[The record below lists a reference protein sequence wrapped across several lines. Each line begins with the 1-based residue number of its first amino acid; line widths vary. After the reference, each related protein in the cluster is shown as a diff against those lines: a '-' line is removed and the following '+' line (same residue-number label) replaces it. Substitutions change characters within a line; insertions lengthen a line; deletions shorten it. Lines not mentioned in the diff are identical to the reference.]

1 MDLAAPGS
9 KDLVLCEK
17 CFAMMPSDAEYCTE
31 CGAPLTDAPG
41 VMGSDTEVYPELA
54 KANVLRMRK
63 EFKAAEDVCLAILR
77 RFPNNA
83 SSNTLLGDIA
93 TERGALDQAV
103 EWYELALDI
112 VPDSKENQEK
122 LAAVKAQLAEQQA
135 QATVVN
141 LGIPD
146 KKPPY
151 VLIGLA
157 GAVIVGFVIAGYM
170 IANRETGTTDPNKP
184 LVVGGQEDRG
194 ERPADPLPEPP
205 KPTPDVSFF
214 TSAPELATTLATALA
229 IDPMRIPLVETNG
242 DKSEVRLSL
251 TISEP
256 EGEWPLRA
264 RLVWKAFELNETT
277 ETVELTVRDGERTIT
292 QSVNRAEYLKTID
305 PTFDTTNEALFV
317 ETLLGFK
324 MPVPDPVVP
333 TTPPTTDQITPPLGT
348 GGTRSDDATSGG

>member
-1 MDLAAPGS
+1 MAAPGS
-9 KDLVLCEK
+9 KDLILCEK
-17 CFAMMPSDAEYCTE
+17 CFAMMPSDAEYCSE

-41 VMGSDTEVYPELA
+41 VIGSDAEVYPELA

-63 EFKAAEDVCLAILR
+63 EFKAAEDICLAILR

-122 LAAVKAQLAEQQA
+122 LAAVKARLAEQQT
-135 QATVVN
+135 QATVET
-141 LGIPD
+141 LGIPE

-157 GAVIVGFVIAGYM
+157 GAIIVGFAIAGYM
-170 IANRETGTTDPNKP
+170 IANRGPGTSDPNKP
-184 LVVGGQEDRG
+184 LVMGGQEDRG
-194 ERPADPLPEPP
+194 ERPADPIPEAPQEP
-205 KPTPDVSFF
+205 QPDPSAF
-214 TSAPELATTLATALA
+214 TSAPELATTLATALSL
-229 IDPMRIPLVETNG
+229 DPMRIPLAEANG
-242 DKSEVRLSL
+242 DKSELRLTL

-264 RLVWKAFELNETT
+264 RLVWKAFELNETA

-292 QSVNRAEYLKTID
+292 QSVNRSEYLKTID
-305 PTFDTTNEALFV
+305 PAFDTTNELLFV
-317 ETLLGFK
+317 ETLLGYK
-324 MPVPDPVVP
+324 MPVAEPPP
-333 TTPPTTDQITPPLGT
+333 ATPPTTDQITPPLG
-348 GGTRSDDATSGG
+348 GDGSGTRSDDASSGG